1 MNKNSKVLSLVAGTA
16 VLFAGI
22 LTAAEK
28 KKAATGASEDVFYI
42 YTEGKIDAAAVD
54 LSADFVK
61 KLLDAIEALEKKQ
74 EK

>member
-1 MNKNSKVLSLVAGTA
+1 MMSLTSV
-16 VLFAGI
+16 
-22 LTAAEK
+22 
-28 KKAATGASEDVFYI
+28 VFYI